1 MTCDKVNGNLNKLAN
16 NNNNVTS
23 EEMNR
28 KLNGFESNKMNGK
41 ARSTPLLDEEELE
54 TRKSLMILAS
64 IFITALIALF
74 YIYKNFPRLDE

>member
-1 MTCDKVNGNLNKLAN
+1 MTCDSVNGKLEKIAD
-16 NNNNVTS
+16 NNNVV
-23 EEMNR
+23 
-28 KLNGFESNKMNGK
+28 NGYESSKIKNGK
-41 ARSTPLLDEEELE
+41 VKTRSTALLDDEELE

>member
-1 MTCDKVNGNLNKLAN
+1 MTYDKVNGNLDKLS
-16 NNNNVTS
+16 NNNNVS
-23 EEMNR
+23 SEMNG
-28 KLNGFESNKMNGK
+28 KLNGFDSNKINGK

>member
-1 MTCDKVNGNLNKLAN
+1 MTCDEVKKLDNLLA

-23 EEMNR
+23 EV
-28 KLNGFESNKMNGK
+28 NGNKMNGK

>member
-1 MTCDKVNGNLNKLAN
+1 MTCDKVNGNLDELA

-23 EEMNR
+23 DR
-28 KLNGFESNKMNGK
+28 KLNGYDSSKMNGK

>member
-1 MTCDKVNGNLNKLAN
+1 MTCDKVNGNLDNLA

-23 EEMNR
+23 DR
-28 KLNGFESNKMNGK
+28 KLNGYDSNKMNGK

>member
-1 MTCDKVNGNLNKLAN
+1 MTCDEVKKLDNLLA

-23 EEMNR
+23 EV
-28 KLNGFESNKMNGK
+28 NGK